1 MTFCTFRLVSV
12 ISKIRSKMMNRLFG
26 KTKGSNPSQT
36 NLQAHRAKQ
45 IDSLKR
51 ENLNPI
57 ETIPNTE
64 YRVTFLCNNNNIT
77 LVISLPPQFP
87 QDPPSVTAQPF
98 LCHPWVDNQAKVV
111 GCPNLQAF
119 SMHSSLAVAVK
130 SIIEEF
136 KRNPPQIIGTAMPY
150 PSAGVPPTTYPG
162 YNLAGYP
169 APPTLPTMNE
179 GTTVPDSA
187 PKTEDSSCS
196 STGSSNIPDVYT
208 AFPDLKNKSNL
219 HLAVLY
225 KMLCACCSRLNTH
238 EHQVPHHQFEKTMEE
253 YEQDQD
259 RLLSLSDQFN
269 LTNIQTNLKVALL
282 EAEEES
288 EKMVDDFLSKKI
300 DIDEFR
306 QNFIKA
312 RSLCHSRRAKEEKL
326 NQMILHQGY

>member
-1 MTFCTFRLVSV
+1 MRHCH
-12 ISKIRSKMMNRLFG
+12 N
-26 KTKGSNPSQT
+26 
-36 NLQAHRAKQ
+36 
-45 IDSLKR
+45 
-51 ENLNPI
+51 
-57 ETIPNTE
+57 
-64 YRVTFLCNNNNIT
+64 
-77 LVISLPPQFP
+77 SLPPQFP

-136 KRNPPQIIGTAMPY
+136 KRNPPQIMSQAPFGTAMPY

-208 AFPDLKNKSNL
+208 AFPDLKNKSLSELNELLNEEDKILEMIQKLPDVCRIVEERENL
-219 HLAVLY
+219 SRKCIELARENLTKRPTIDQLKTWVAD
-225 KMLCACCSRLNTH
+225 K
-238 EHQVPHHQFEKTMEE
+238 HHQFEKTMEE